1 MNTRVMAEDYIKRAR
16 TNLRQAEDSCSIAD
30 FATSI
35 RRAQESVEL
44 ALKAVLRLLA
54 IEYPLKHDVGDVLE
68 TLQRRKD
75 LPSWFTSEIPNLVEI
90 SADLSRKRGPAM
102 YGYEAEFKPAS
113 DLFTE
118 EDSNKALEAAKKV
131 FSICER
137 LIRFAGERA
146 GTISG
151 RD

>member
-16 TNLRQAEDSCSIAD
+16 TNLRQAEDSSSTAD

-35 RRAQESVEL
+35 RRAQECVEL

-68 TLQRRKD
+68 TLQSRED
-75 LPSWFTSEIPNLVEI
+75 LPSWFTSEIPSLVEI
-90 SADLSRKRGPAM
+90 SMDLNRKRGPAM
-102 YGYEAEFKPAS
+102 YGNEAEFKPAS
-113 DLFTE
+113 ALFTE
-118 EDSNKALEAAKKV
+118 QDSNKALEAARKV

-137 LIRFAGERA
+137 LIAFAGEQIW
-146 GTISG
+146 TS
-151 RD
+151 